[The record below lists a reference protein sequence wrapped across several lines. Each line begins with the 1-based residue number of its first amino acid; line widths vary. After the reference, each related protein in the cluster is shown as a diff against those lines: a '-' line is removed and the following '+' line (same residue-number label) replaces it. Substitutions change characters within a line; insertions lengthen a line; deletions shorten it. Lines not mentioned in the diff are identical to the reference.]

1 MGDVSASRRMSS
13 GWRTTASFIARLSSQ
28 TTTTLSPAG
37 FGMWWA
43 LGMENGGE
51 LSHKIKITARIANN
65 KRKVNNKQ
73 KIRFDVFYDCF
84 ELILHKL

>member
-1 MGDVSASRRMSS
+1 MSASRRMSS
-13 GWRTTASFIARLSSQ
+13 GGRTTASFIARLSSSQ
-28 TTTTLSPAG
+28 TTTILSPAEVEL
-37 FGMWWA
+37 WWA
-43 LGMENGGE
+43 MEMEKGRE
-51 LSHKIKITARIANN
+51 LSHKIKIIARIANN